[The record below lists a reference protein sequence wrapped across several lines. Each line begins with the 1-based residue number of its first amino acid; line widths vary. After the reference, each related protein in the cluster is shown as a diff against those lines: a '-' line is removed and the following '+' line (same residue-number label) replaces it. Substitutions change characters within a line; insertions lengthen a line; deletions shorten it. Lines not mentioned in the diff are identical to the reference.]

1 MMSKET
7 KCGRCGKF
15 GKVTWANYVPY
26 CSKCL
31 EEKSKG
37 AISAEEAL
45 FPEEFT
51 RKEINKIK
59 RRLDKI
65 EEELEKL
72 KKKR

>member
-1 MMSKET
+1 MMPKEG
-7 KCGRCGKF
+7 KCCRCGKQ
-15 GKVTWANYVPY
+15 GKIYWANYAPY

-51 RKEINKIK
+51 RKETNKIK
-59 RRLDKI
+59 RRLDKLEGEI
-65 EEELEKL
+65 KEL
-72 KKKR
+72 KRK